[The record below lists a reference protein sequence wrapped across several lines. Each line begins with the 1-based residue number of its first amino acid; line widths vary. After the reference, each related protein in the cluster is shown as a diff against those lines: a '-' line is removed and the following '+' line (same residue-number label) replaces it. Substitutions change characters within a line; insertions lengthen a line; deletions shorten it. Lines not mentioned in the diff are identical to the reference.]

1 MTTAQIALSV
11 IMIIASLFLIVVVLL
26 QEGAQQ
32 GLGAIE
38 GGADTFFGKGKAS
51 ASDRIFARLTSIVGV
66 IFVIA
71 AIVLNIVHYN
81 AGADH
86 SASAALSVRRICRAD
101 CLPAAAL
108 RHDLRP
114 Q

>member
-51 ASDRIFARLTSIVGV
+51 DRIFARLTSIVGV

-71 AIVLNIVHYN
+71 AIVLNIVH
-81 AGADH
+81 
-86 SASAALSVRRICRAD
+86 
-101 CLPAAAL
+101 
-108 RHDLRP
+108 
-114 Q
+114 

>member
-51 ASDRIFARLTSIVGV
+51 ASDRVGV

-71 AIVLNIVHYN
+71 AIVLNIVH
-81 AGADH
+81 
-86 SASAALSVRRICRAD
+86 
-101 CLPAAAL
+101 
-108 RHDLRP
+108 
-114 Q
+114 

>member
-26 QEGAQQ
+26 Q
-32 GLGAIE
+32 E

-71 AIVLNIVHYN
+71 AIVLNIVH
-81 AGADH
+81 
-86 SASAALSVRRICRAD
+86 
-101 CLPAAAL
+101 
-108 RHDLRP
+108 
-114 Q
+114 